1 LKKQSMNPKPRI
13 APAGRQGPK
22 PHGLSPVQFPGTA
35 GGGMSKRPTAKLPPF
50 VAMTWEMLNH
60 PAYIE
65 LPASAK
71 GMLPYF
77 IGKVR
82 ASVRDTVHYSTSF
95 IFPYSEAE
103 RYGCSRHTFF
113 RVLESLVRH
122 GFLDPVERGGLR
134 GTGLTTST
142 FRLSPRWKKYGTA
155 DYQEITWR
163 QFGEK
168 QIHRQVQKWHR
179 NSAKNALVGDQDNA

>member
-1 LKKQSMNPKPRI
+1 
-13 APAGRQGPK
+13 
-22 PHGLSPVQFPGTA
+22 
-35 GGGMSKRPTAKLPPF
+35 MSKRPTAKLPPF
-50 VAMTWEMLNH
+50 VAMTWDMLNH
-60 PAYIE
+60 KAYIC
-65 LPASAK
+65 LPAAARA
-71 GMLPYF
+71 MLPYC

-82 ASVRDTVHYSTSF
+82 AGVRDTAHYSTNF

-103 RYGCSRHTFF
+103 RYGCARRTFF

-134 GTGLTTST
+134 GTGLTSST

-168 QIHRQVQKWHR
+168 QIQRQGAKWHR
-179 NSAKNALVGDQDNA
+179 NSAKRTLEGDSDNA